1 VTGRRAGPRL
11 AAIAW
16 AIALVIA
23 AGAGGARAADSDRP
37 PGASSVAVIRPP
49 PGDPVLDEASARIQL
64 EMAAVGN
71 QSRLVDCPHPEAPG
85 ASQCA
90 SLSSAV
96 RIWLSREEGTVFIQV
111 VAALPDG
118 LELRRHV
125 RVAPSDGGEDPSVL
139 AVRAVELLRD
149 IYLDVP
155 RVSPPPAVATAA
167 PPLALATPPASP
179 SVITARVSG
188 GIGMLSGRDGLGPS
202 AAPLFALGESFPH
215 HLMANALLAGPFA
228 NSLGDATSTRQWIVM
243 FALRYEL
250 GMARARPFVTAAT
263 GLHYITA
270 SFAGSSTSMPGGTSS
285 SVAPLL
291 GGGVGLS
298 VRIASWLFVSAEGQ
312 AFFTQPAANVT
323 SGAKR
328 LGRAGAPSQLFDAAL
343 SLSFP

>member
-1 VTGRRAGPRL
+1 VTGRRAGIRL
-11 AAIAW
+11 AAIGG
-16 AIALVIA
+16 VIA
-23 AGAGGARAADSDRP
+23 FVLMAGTGRAAAAESDRP

-71 QSRLVDCPHPEAPG
+71 QSRLVDCPRPDALG

-111 VAALPDG
+111 VATLPDG

-125 RVAPSDGGEDPSVL
+125 RVAPADGGEDPSVL

-155 RVSPPPAVATAA
+155 RVSPPPAATTPATAVA
-167 PPLALATPPASP
+167 PAPAAP
-179 SVITARVSG
+179 SVITARVSAG
-188 GIGMLSGRDGLGPS
+188 VGMLSGRDGLGPA
-202 AAPLFALGESFPH
+202 AAPLFAIGESFPH
-215 HLMANALLAGPFA
+215 HLVANALLAGPFA
-228 NSLGDATSTRQWIVM
+228 NDLGAGTSTRQWVVM

-250 GMARARPFVTAAT
+250 GIARARPFLTAAT

-270 SFAGSSTSMPGGTSS
+270 TYGSTSSSTARGTSS
-285 SVAPLL
+285 AVAPLL
-291 GGGVGLS
+291 AGGVGLS
-298 VRIASWLFVSAEGQ
+298 LRIASWLYASAEGQ
-312 AFFTQPAANVT
+312 SFFTQPATNVT
-323 SGAKR
+323 AGATR
-328 LGRAGAPSQLFDAAL
+328 LGRAGGPSVLFDAAL